1 MIAVHLTPKDISL
14 WKRLAQLS
22 TQQGLVRQAI
32 YCYTQV
38 GAAVPRVFSA
48 LFWPGVIG
56 PRLRPHRAAL
66 CIDCAAVSHIESA
79 MRRALDAIYFHTLWP
94 RFNCRC

>member
-38 GAAVPRVFSA
+38 GAASTHMLST
-48 LFWPGVIG
+48 LFWHGIIG
-56 PRLRPHRAAL
+56 PLRPHRAPL
-66 CIDCAAVSHIESA
+66 SSC
-79 MRRALDAIYFHTLWP
+79 
-94 RFNCRC
+94 RFTH